1 MKWSVFW
8 ELVKH
13 AGATAITQCVWCWLT
28 PHPSIHTIVLFLYIF
43 QLNFRVLMRIWRK
56 FLTTWA
62 IIVAESSSESTHQ
75 HFKLHKMRSEINEF
89 RLTPNHQL
97 VIISLN
103 LPAYHFTIHTIF
115 NPLVVLAGALS
126 NPLTIISVNFES
138 LSNKKHFLISG
149 RLNNH

>member
-1 MKWSVFW
+1 MKRFLRIGQACWSNSNNTMR
-8 ELVKH
+8 LM
-13 AGATAITQCVWCWLT
+13 LT
-28 PHPSIHTIVLFLYIF
+28 YSTPIYTYDRTFLYIF

-97 VIISLN
+97 VIVSLN

>member
-13 AGATAITQCVWCWLT
+13 AGAAAITQCVWCWLT
-28 PHPSIHTIVLFLYIF
+28 PHPSIHTIALFFVFLT
-43 QLNFRVLMRIWRK
+43 LNFRVLMRIWRK

-62 IIVAESSSESTHQ
+62 IIVAESSSELMHQ
-75 HFKLHKMRSEINEF
+75 QFKVHKMRSEINEF

-97 VIISLN
+97 VIVSLN
-103 LPAYHFTIHTIF
+103 LPAYHFTIHTIY
-115 NPLVVLAGALS
+115 NPSRVLAAALL
-126 NPLTIISVNFES
+126 NPFSIISVNFES
-138 LSNKKHFLISG
+138 LSYKKNFLISG